1 MFRIGY
7 RTLKTSLGT
16 PIAIF
21 ISELFHLQNFL
32 SAGILTILCIQN
44 TKKKSIHA
52 AWTRFVACITA
63 MIFSSVFF
71 GILGYNPVAM
81 GLELLLFIPTTVL
94 LKAKEGVVSSSVII
108 LHFFAKGSI
117 SLHFIINEVSIVMIG
132 LSVALVINLYMPSI
146 EAKLKQYQVKI
157 EDDFRKIFEEIICY
171 LRTNSMSWDGREI
184 TETSDL
190 LEKGIQLAFRDV
202 ENHLMSNE
210 SYYYSYFKMR
220 QQQFDII
227 ERNLTLI
234 TSISHMVEQRQMVA
248 DFIEELKENIKPR
261 NTALKRLEKLEELQ
275 ESMQDMELPKTR
287 EEFEARAAL
296 FQFLREMEDYLII
309 KSTFKEQQKGN
320 ETHLEKAN

>member
-63 MIFSSVFF
+63 MIFSTVFF
-71 GILGYNPVAM
+71 EILGYNPIAI
-81 GLELLLFIPTTVL
+81 GIELLLFIPTTVL

-117 SLHFIINEVSIVMIG
+117 SLHFIINEISIVVIG
-132 LSVALVINLYMPSI
+132 LSVALIVNLYMPSI
-146 EAKLKQYQVKI
+146 EAKLKQYQEKI

-184 TETSDL
+184 TETGDL

-202 ENHLMSNE
+202 ENHLMTNE
-210 SYYYSYFKMR
+210 SYYYTYFKMR
-220 QQQFDII
+220 QQQFEII
-227 ERNLTLI
+227 ERNLRLI

-261 NTALKRLEKLEELQ
+261 NTALKRLEKLEQLQ
-275 ESMQDMELPKTR
+275 ESIQDMELPKTR

-309 KSTFKEQQKGN
+309 KSTFKEKQKRN
-320 ETHLEKAN
+320 EIRLGKAN

>member
-146 EAKLKQYQVKI
+146 EAQLKQYQEKI
-157 EDDFRKIFEEIICY
+157 EDDFRKIFEEIISY

-234 TSISHMVEQRQMVA
+234 TSISLMVEQRQMVA

-261 NTALKRLEKLEELQ
+261 NTALKRLKKLEELQ

-309 KSTFKEQQKGN
+309 KSTFKEKQKGN

>member
-1 MFRIGY
+1 MLRIGY

-21 ISELFHLQNFL
+21 ISELCHLQNFL

-52 AWTRFVACITA
+52 ARTRFVACITA

-81 GLELLLFIPTTVL
+81 GLELLLFIPTTIL

-117 SLHFIINEVSIVMIG
+117 SLHFIINELAIVLIG
-132 LSVALVINLYMPSI
+132 LSVALIINLYMPSI
-146 EAKLKQYQVKI
+146 EAKLKQYQEKI

-184 TETSDL
+184 TETADL

-202 ENHLMSNE
+202 ENHLITNE
-210 SYYYSYFKMR
+210 SYYYAYFKMR
-220 QQQFDII
+220 QKQFEII
-227 ERNLTLI
+227 ERNLRLI
-234 TSISHMVEQRQMVA
+234 TSISYMVEQRQMVA

-261 NTALKRLEKLEELQ
+261 NTALKRLEKLEELK
-275 ESMQDMELPKTR
+275 ESMQDMDLPKTR

-309 KSTFKEQQKGN
+309 KSTFKEKQKGN